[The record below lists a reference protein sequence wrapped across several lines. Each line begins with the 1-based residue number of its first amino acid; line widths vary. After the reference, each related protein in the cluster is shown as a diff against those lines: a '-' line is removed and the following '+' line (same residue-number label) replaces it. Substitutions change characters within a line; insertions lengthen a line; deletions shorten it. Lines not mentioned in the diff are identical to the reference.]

1 MRRDTQHPLESHSAL
16 TEVVELI
23 EKHLILGE
31 LAREFW
37 ASKTH
42 DLAASNQRGFWASR
56 KIVGKGVGL
65 GKTTHLARFV
75 APQKR
80 YTVHADYNGED
91 GSTVHA
97 KYSDSGI
104 DSRLWAYQYYRFYKY
119 ST

>member
-1 MRRDTQHPLESHSAL
+1 LTRCKYVRRDTQHPLESHSAL

-23 EKHLILGE
+23 DKHLILGE

-56 KIVGKGVGL
+56 KIVGKDVGL

-75 APQKR
+75 APKSAIQFTPIIVAKM
-80 YTVHADYNGED
+80 AAPSML
-91 GSTVHA
+91 STV
-97 KYSDSGI
+97 
-104 DSRLWAYQYYRFYKY
+104 
-119 ST
+119 TVV